1 MKHFVATVALASGQ
15 ISKIEIEA
23 DNEKE
28 AKRIVETS
36 GQHLLG
42 LKENGARQFKIG
54 RSQKAFNLPVFNQQ
68 LLSLLEAGQTVVE
81 SIEILGR
88 NDKRGHYRV
97 TFDSLLQALREGN
110 QLSEAMAKLP
120 SVFPALY
127 VAMVKSSE
135 TTGSI
140 KASIKRFMQYQG
152 QVNEIRNKLIAA
164 ATYPAI
170 LLGVGFA
177 VVTFLMFYVL
187 PRFSA
192 IYEDTVSAEMRHGFV
207 QWWGNL
213 VRQHTYTLLAALF
226 VTVVMI
232 VAVAMHPKTRTWIS
246 TKVLQAPWIGERIWL
261 LQLARMYRTM
271 GMLLKSGVSVL
282 SAMAMT
288 KDSLPDQMH
297 QQMESAILD
306 VSEGKPFSVSF
317 TNYGLST
324 EIAQR
329 LLVAGESSGNLDEM
343 MERIADFYDQ
353 ETSIWI
359 DTAGRFIEPVLMVS
373 IGLIIG
379 LIVLMLYSPIFELA
393 NIA

>member
-1 MKHFVATVALASGQ
+1 VKRFQAKVVSSSGQ
-15 ISKIEIEA
+15 IDFVEVEAENDIEA
-23 DNEKE
+23 RKF
-28 AKRIVETS
+28 VELS

-42 LKENGARQFKIG
+42 LKDVGGGQFRRQSK
-54 RSQKAFNLPVFNQQ
+54 KAFNLPVFNQQ
-68 LLSLLEAGQTVVE
+68 LLSLLEAGQTVVD
-81 SIEILGR
+81 SIEVLGK
-88 NDKRGHYRV
+88 NDKRGQYRA
-97 TFDSLLQALREGN
+97 TFDTLLHALREGN

-120 SVFPALY
+120 STFPSLY

-140 KASIKRFMQYQG
+140 KASIKRFMQYQS
-152 QVNEIRNKLIAA
+152 QVNEIRNKLVAA

-170 LLGVGFA
+170 LLGVGFL
-177 VVTFLMFYVL
+177 VVSFLMFYVL

-192 IYEDTVSAEMRHGFV
+192 IYEDTMSSQAAKHGFV
-207 QWWGNL
+207 QWWGKL
-213 VRQHTYTLLAALF
+213 VREHTFSLLSVLVILVSA
-226 VTVVMI
+226 VMI
-232 VAVAMHPKTRTWIS
+232 VATHPKTRAWLAN
-246 TKVLQAPWIGERIWL
+246 KVLQTPWIGERVWL

-271 GMLLKSGVSVL
+271 GMLLKSGVSVI
-282 SAMAMT
+282 AAMT
-288 KDSLPDQMH
+288 MTKASLPVQMH
-297 QQMESAILD
+297 ENMESAIRD
-306 VSEGKPFSVSF
+306 VSEGKPFSESF
-317 TNYGLST
+317 STHGLST